1 MSAVHKNDTVT
12 WKWGNGTAEGKVTS
26 RTSQK
31 ASVSTKG
38 NTITRNGSKDNPA
51 LHITQS
57 DGTKVLKRSSEV
69 KKK

>member
-1 MSAVHKNDTVT
+1 MTSVQKNDTVT
-12 WKWGNGTAEGKVTS
+12 WKWGKGSAKGKVTS
-26 RTSQK
+26 LTSKK

-38 NTITRNGSKDNPA
+38 NTITRNGTKDNPA

-69 KKK
+69 NKK